1 MKSKPPAS
9 RSVVSLLLVS
19 SALAGLASCERTKTS
34 SPLSPQVAGPMEGVT
49 VTPAVLA
56 EPPVGQR
63 IKDGE
68 QPVKLVIIN
77 PTSNIDRPLTMTVQV
92 AADTSF
98 TGPSYSQTGVTPSS
112 SGVTRLTLPGKLP
125 GGRTYY
131 WRVKADDGA
140 NTSGWSTVSNFVALE
155 AIVLGTP
162 DPRSP
167 AGNVR
172 VATNM
177 PEFEVGNA
185 TASGPVG
192 GLWYQF
198 Q

>member
-1 MKSKPPAS
+1 
-9 RSVVSLLLVS
+9 
-19 SALAGLASCERTKTS
+19 
-34 SPLSPQVAGPMEGVT
+34 MEGVT

-140 NTSGWSTVSNFVALE
+140 NTSGWSTQGRDDSPTSTPAPAKTAKSSPTKAGSWSSTAVQAATPASRSRDGRTTLAKPFNSVS
-155 AIVLGTP
+155 GCSS
-162 DPRSP
+162 R
-167 AGNVR
+167 VR
-172 VATNM
+172 QTRQ
-177 PEFEVGNA
+177 G
-185 TASGPVG
+185 S
-192 GLWYQF
+192 W
-198 Q
+198 

>member
-68 QPVKLVIIN
+68 QPVKTALPDDPH
-77 PTSNIDRPLTMTVQV
+77 PTI
-92 AADTSF
+92 A
-98 TGPSYSQTGVTPSS
+98 G
-112 SGVTRLTLPGKLP
+112 
-125 GGRTYY
+125 
-131 WRVKADDGA
+131 
-140 NTSGWSTVSNFVALE
+140 ALE
-155 AIVLGTP
+155 
-162 DPRSP
+162 
-167 AGNVR
+167 
-172 VATNM
+172 
-177 PEFEVGNA
+177 
-185 TASGPVG
+185 
-192 GLWYQF
+192 
-198 Q
+198 